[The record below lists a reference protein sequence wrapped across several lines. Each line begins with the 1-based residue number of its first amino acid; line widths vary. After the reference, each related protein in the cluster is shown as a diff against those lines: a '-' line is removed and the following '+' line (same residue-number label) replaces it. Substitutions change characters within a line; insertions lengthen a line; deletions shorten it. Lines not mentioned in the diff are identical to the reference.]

1 MGWRIIYACA
11 GQGIEAA
18 RVRRVRGLYSI
29 GYITGRMDV
38 EGAGG
43 ETDAATC
50 GSRLGGSHLIFDLT
64 LLHHFLS
71 IFHFIS
77 VHPVIS
83 RSANK
88 IKISLRH
95 SQTSLR
101 RASALSATSMVLG
114 WPASNA
120 LVDISFLT
128 TINRLPHLCPS
139 AGPTLTQAF
148 YQRRK

>member
-95 SQTSLR
+95 SQTLQPSPRLR
-101 RASALSATSMVLG
+101 LVRHKHGPRMACLECSRRHQLS
-114 WPASNA
+114 
-120 LVDISFLT
+120 
-128 TINRLPHLCPS
+128 HHH
-139 AGPTLTQAF
+139 Q
-148 YQRRK
+148 

>member
-64 LLHHFLS
+64 LLHHFF
-71 IFHFIS
+71 IHF
-77 VHPVIS
+77 PFYLCAS
-83 RSANK
+83 RNQQVREQDQDQS
-88 IKISLRH
+88 
-95 SQTSLR
+95 
-101 RASALSATSMVLG
+101 SALTDAPAFAAPPPCPPQAWSSDGLPRMLSSTSAFSPPSIDYRICA
-114 WPASNA
+114 PALA
-120 LVDISFLT
+120 Q
-128 TINRLPHLCPS
+128 P
-139 AGPTLTQAF
+139 
-148 YQRRK
+148 